1 MSITAQSAEKII
13 FTMDGKNGEG
23 EQRITIADY
32 YRQFYS
38 ATVTKPRLPCV
49 QVGHSA
55 NEYTTADCIAD
66 SELKPRSQYGKKAF
80 IPIEFVRLAD
90 WNSLPPT
97 KLTADQTAA

>member
-1 MSITAQSAEKII
+1 MSITVQPAENII

-23 EQRITIADY
+23 EQKISIPAY

-38 ATVTKPRLPCV
+38 ATVTKPRMPCV
-49 QVGHSA
+49 QVRHSA
-55 NEYTTADCIAD
+55 SGYTTADRIAD
-66 SELKPRSQYGKKAF
+66 SELKPQTQYGKKAF